1 MITKIIGRI
10 LMTRKPTMSKKHKKA
25 LSKKD
30 KAFVKKMMKNT
41 IEHAGLFH
49 CNEKLEGSLQIVIN
63 TLKQINRL

>member
-1 MITKIIGRI
+1 
-10 LMTRKPTMSKKHKKA
+10 MSKKHKKA

-63 TLKQINRL
+63 ILKQINRL